1 MMVLLLRLLLN
12 YANYVLNLYRLN
24 LQSKNIQYNTFIL

>member
-1 MMVLLLRLLLN
+1 MMVLLLPLLLN
-12 YANYVLNLYRLN
+12 YANYVLNLYRVH